1 MDGLDVIVGS
11 KTLSLIDNDFISV
24 TADVTNDGISF
35 SSLLMD
41 DGVDEYVIVVDF
53 LERARRLLNHI

>member
-35 SSLLMD
+35 SSLLVD
-41 DGVDEYVIVVDF
+41 DEVDRYVVDF